1 MNVPSTQLHFSAFLF
16 KDSAY
21 PIYHLSFFFLMN
33 AFMNLCAQMH
43 SWCPCKLEENLEEE
57 LELQAVVIHCMDD
70 GN

>member
-1 MNVPSTQLHFSAFLF
+1 MFLLVSF
-16 KDSAY
+16 ISLLFCLKIL
-21 PIYHLSFFFLMN
+21 PILSFIFFFLMN